1 MAPPHTS
8 NERFPATVEP
18 SRKVS
23 PPLSG
28 TVHHRAGQSDSRAPQ
43 VVSVQNFS
51 ARTLARKLDRRML
64 QLGLSQ
70 QALAQKSGV
79 SDSEVSRLLK
89 GQSKR
94 PGLHNILRL
103 ARALDVSVD
112 FLADDTL
119 QDDPFQDLPSAPPEE
134 EAVLELVRS
143 IGSREVSMILDA
155 TRILGFETAIRRLYG
170 VEFRPFPTSST

>member
-1 MAPPHTS
+1 V
-8 NERFPATVEP
+8 PAQN
-18 SRKVS
+18 S
-23 PPLSG
+23 P
-28 TVHHRAGQSDSRAPQ
+28 AQ
-43 VVSVQNFS
+43 
-51 ARTLARKLDRRML
+51 TLARKLDRRMA

-119 QDDPFQDLPSAPPEE
+119 QEDPRVDRPEIPPEE
-134 EAVLELVRS
+134 ESLLELVRA
-143 IGSREVSMILDA
+143 IGGREVAMILDA

-170 VEFRPFPTSST
+170 VEFRPFASSPSHNHEPSPE

>member
-1 MAPPHTS
+1 
-8 NERFPATVEP
+8 
-18 SRKVS
+18 
-23 PPLSG
+23 
-28 TVHHRAGQSDSRAPQ
+28 
-43 VVSVQNFS
+43 
-51 ARTLARKLDRRML
+51 ML

>member
-1 MAPPHTS
+1 M
-8 NERFPATVEP
+8 PAQTQN
-18 SRKVS
+18 S
-23 PPLSG
+23 P
-28 TVHHRAGQSDSRAPQ
+28 AQA
-43 VVSVQNFS
+43 
-51 ARTLARKLDRRML
+51 LARKLDRRMV

-119 QDDPFQDLPSAPPEE
+119 HDDPRDDRPAIPPED
-134 EAVLELVRS
+134 EALLELARA
-143 IGSREVSMILDA
+143 IGNREVAMILDA

-170 VEFRPFPTSST
+170 VEFRPFAAFPSQNHDHEHAPTTPE